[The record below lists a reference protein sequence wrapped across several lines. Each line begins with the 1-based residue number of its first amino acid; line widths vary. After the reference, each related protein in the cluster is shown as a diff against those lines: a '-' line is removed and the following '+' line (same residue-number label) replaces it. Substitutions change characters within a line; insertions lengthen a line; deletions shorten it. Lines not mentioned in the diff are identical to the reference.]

1 MEQNNPNAVP
11 LRPQRRPSWAILAI
25 VVAFVAGIVVGFV
38 KGE

>member
-11 LRPQRRPSWAILAI
+11 LRSQRRPAWAIIAI
-25 VVAFVAGIVVGFV
+25 IVAFVVGIVVGFV